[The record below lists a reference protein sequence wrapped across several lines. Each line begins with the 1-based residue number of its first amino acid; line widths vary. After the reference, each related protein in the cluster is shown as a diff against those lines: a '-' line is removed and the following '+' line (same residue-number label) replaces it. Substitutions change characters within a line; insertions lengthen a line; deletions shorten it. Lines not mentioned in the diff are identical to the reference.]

1 MLVWCWALWST
12 HTLLRL
18 GVSASDTDAYDYN
31 ESCHFLKLLLVSM
44 CQCRVRC
51 LCLWPCFIVLI
62 LISSL
67 IIGMRLFLHVIELYR
82 MSIYFYLLD
91 ILACLCLMLFYQYF
105 LSCYVCLCLFL
116 VTVYSGSSCDMEM
129 YGVSETRNPDAY
141 WVIFL
146 K

>member
-1 MLVWCWALWST
+1 
-12 HTLLRL
+12 
-18 GVSASDTDAYDYN
+18 
-31 ESCHFLKLLLVSM
+31 
-44 CQCRVRC
+44 
-51 LCLWPCFIVLI
+51 
-62 LISSL
+62 
-67 IIGMRLFLHVIELYR
+67 MRLFLHVIELYR